1 MIWQASLEL
10 RLRHL
15 PFGGFQT
22 SLLGGWTTK
31 MGCVSM
37 GHFATWHGQPAERVK
52 KEPPKEGQTRDI
64 AYPAFNLL
72 MTTLVRLYTDIHG
85 MFHFDSG
92 PGRSELSLLW
102 GWKASTSTASPSLCE
117 IPRYRRCHR
126 WAAGRTCHG
135 RIILILPWG
144 SKLGPLSKSTKWLI
158 LHRKSQEHLCF
169 APENLRPCLVWYWY
183 VMYVMFCCRSC
194 RWLTHGQMWSETER
208 SGGTVCLSC
217 AEMNQIDLRWSEI
230 FNNSKRD
237 RPWLQNQS
245 PDVGWDVTEPLR
257 IGIWRLVDPPGS
269 QMSF

>member
-1 MIWQASLEL
+1 
-10 RLRHL
+10 
-15 PFGGFQT
+15 
-22 SLLGGWTTK
+22 
-31 MGCVSM
+31 M

-245 PDVGWDVTEPLR
+245 PDVGRDVTEPLR